1 MYARVTL
8 LEIDLVRVNIDEALA
23 TFEREVVP
31 RLHDQPGFRG
41 VLVFTNPEGK
51 GLITSFW
58 DSPEA
63 ADSADSGFYGETLAQ
78 YATLFRSAPAES
90 ITRSASRISRAASDG
105 HPLRN
110 PDGRAGHR
118 RGHLAG
124 RCARRGDDA
133 RGAQPSVRPPGP
145 PVRGAPAVSHGA
157 DRPRVDAGH
166 HHHHLGP
173 GHQGHDEHDHA
184 LVGDPVTRRGRQTW
198 PSKAPTP
205 KGSRPWWSS
214 VAPPTS
220 STSTSPR

>member
-31 RLHDQPGFRG
+31 RLHDQPGFRS

-78 YATLFRSAPAES
+78 YATLFRSAPGREALRGPPLGS
-90 ITRSASRISRAASDG
+90 PRAASDG

-133 RGAQPSVRPPGP
+133 RGAQPVFARL
-145 PVRGAPAVSHGA
+145 A
-157 DRPRVDAGH
+157 
-166 HHHHLGP
+166 LGP
-173 GHQGHDEHDHA
+173 RCAGSLA
-184 LVGDPVTRRGRQTW
+184 RR
-198 PSKAPTP
+198 
-205 KGSRPWWSS
+205 
-214 VAPPTS
+214 
-220 STSTSPR
+220 